1 MQTYFLSSC
10 CGTPRAAEQAN
21 ARLTQELYLAQT
33 LYSSSAPLQREG
45 TTLMATS
52 LESSESLMDQRIR
65 AVGLRPRS
73 THIFATSRKLEAS
86 ASYYMLE
93 IDMLRNK

>member
-1 MQTYFLSSC
+1 LMDERM
-10 CGTPRAAEQAN
+10 RAA
-21 ARLTQELYLAQT
+21 
-33 LYSSSAPLQREG
+33 
-45 TTLMATS
+45 
-52 LESSESLMDQRIR
+52 
-65 AVGLRPRS
+65 GLRPRS

>member
-1 MQTYFLSSC
+1 M
-10 CGTPRAAEQAN
+10 R
-21 ARLTQELYLAQT
+21 RLTQELYLGQT

-52 LESSESLMDQRIR
+52 LEPSESLIDERTR
-65 AVGLRPRS
+65 TLPAAANGP
-73 THIFATSRKLEAS
+73 THIFATRRKLEAS

>member
-1 MQTYFLSSC
+1 
-10 CGTPRAAEQAN
+10 
-21 ARLTQELYLAQT
+21 
-33 LYSSSAPLQREG
+33 
-45 TTLMATS
+45 
-52 LESSESLMDQRIR
+52 MDQRIR

>member
-1 MQTYFLSSC
+1 MLFHNIAER
-10 CGTPRAAEQAN
+10 RAPPIQRTR
-21 ARLTQELYLAQT
+21 RLTQELYLAQT

-52 LESSESLMDQRIR
+52 LESSESLMDEQVR
-65 AVGLRPRS
+65 AAGLRPRS

>member
-1 MQTYFLSSC
+1 MLRRR
-10 CGTPRAAEQAN
+10 TPASQRTR
-21 ARLTQELYLAQT
+21 RLTQELYLAQT

-52 LESSESLMDQRIR
+52 LQSSESLIDERIR
-65 AVGLRPRS
+65 AVGLRSRS